1 MTRPDPLP
9 APQADPHTPAAPRS
23 GWRNRSAAIIVVLAF
38 ATGVSWSFVVP
49 VFESPDEPHHWQYA
63 RYLHDEWR
71 LPLFGPDFVEA
82 NSPPLYYLMLAPLA
96 ADSELPPHLAWSG
109 ADGNLLLPFAPRFYL
124 NAADDMR
131 RYWPIRASRL
141 LTAVFM
147 AIAVWYVF
155 RAAVVVGGTNSAGV
169 LAAAFVAFLPQ
180 FAFRGSTISNDSLVT
195 TCAAAMTFHVM
206 RALRN
211 EISVR
216 DGIWTGLW
224 LAAAY
229 LSKINA
235 ICLAGG
241 IACAA
246 LVGTSP
252 IRQRLRWAAV
262 AIGTAVAVALPWSV
276 RNVVLYGDPF
286 ASGAMHEAVKE
297 LIVINPLMSP
307 FFYTIFPYA
316 LTRSFVGVFGWMNVW
331 LPEPFYRVFGMIVL
345 VGFVGALIGF
355 LRNRDDRRAVI
366 VLSVMALGALA
377 VVVHIN
383 RTFHQPQ
390 GRYLFPGL
398 PAIGLLW
405 GLGMSR
411 LMGQGPRSMAL
422 SWTIAGLLAF
432 LNVVAVVGY
441 VVPAY
446 YPAGGASRSR
456 GRAQRLPRPS
466 FAYGLKPAADGW
478 LEVTN
483 TDPQIAF
490 NTAISAEDFG
500 FLSSRSKVLAR
511 ACWCPAACSSRQTT
525 VAARITS

>member
-1 MTRPDPLP
+1 M
-9 APQADPHTPAAPRS
+9 
-23 GWRNRSAAIIVVLAF
+23 
-38 ATGVSWSFVVP
+38 
-49 VFESPDEPHHWQYA
+49 
-63 RYLHDEWR
+63 HDEWR
-71 LPLFGPDFVEA
+71 LPFYGPDFVEA

-96 ADSELPPHLAWSG
+96 ADSELPPHVAWSG
-109 ADGNLLLPFAPRFYL
+109 ADGNLVLPFAPRFFL
-124 NAADDMR
+124 NAADDFR

-155 RAAVVVGGTNSAGV
+155 RAGVVVGGTNSAGV

-216 DGIWTGLW
+216 DGLWTGLW

-246 LVGTSP
+246 LVGTPP

-297 LIVINPLMSP
+297 LIVINPLTSP
-307 FFYTIFPYA
+307 FFYTIFPFA

-345 VGFVGALIGF
+345 VGLMGVLIG
-355 LRNRDDRRAVI
+355 LIRSRDDRRAVI
-366 VLSVMALGALA
+366 VLSVIALGALA

-405 GLGMSR
+405 GLGMSH
-411 LMGQGPRSMAL
+411 LIGQGRRSLAM

-432 LNVVAVVGY
+432 LNVVAIVGY
-441 VVPAY
+441 VIPAY
-446 YPAGGASRSR
+446 YPPVMSTLSRS
-456 GRAQRLPRPS
+456 AQRLPPPS

-483 TDPQIAF
+483 NDPQ
-490 NTAISAEDFG
+490 SCLQHRYQCG
-500 FLSSRSKVLAR
+500 GLRVPQVRRSKVLGR
-511 ACWCPAACSSRQTT
+511 ACSCPAACTSRQTARQ
-525 VAARITS
+525 AASSTS